1 MMDIGA
7 LLVTLALLTLIGL
20 FIAQPYTQ
28 RQSRRG
34 REQDHEL
41 SALLAEYD
49 RTVSALQE
57 MDFDNTL
64 GKIPAEDFPQQR
76 AELLARGADLLR
88 RLDELQPQQEGRD
101 TRSRVEAAVATRRA
115 DASAKRSAAEI
126 DDDELEALI
135 SSRRKARKG
144 KSTGFCPRCGK
155 PILSS
160 DRFCPACGKAVG

>member
-1 MMDIGA
+1 MPNPTCRNAGNWGRIRITNG
-7 LLVTLALLTLIGL
+7 
-20 FIAQPYTQ
+20 
-28 RQSRRG
+28 RG
-34 REQDHEL
+34 REPDHEL

-49 RTVSALQE
+49 HTVNALQE

-64 GKIPAEDFPQQR
+64 GKIPTEVYHQQR
-76 AELLARGADLLR
+76 TELLTRGADILR
-88 RLDELQPQQEGRD
+88 RLDELGPKGEQRD

-115 DASAKRSAAEI
+115 DASAKRSAGEI

-155 PILSS
+155 PILAS